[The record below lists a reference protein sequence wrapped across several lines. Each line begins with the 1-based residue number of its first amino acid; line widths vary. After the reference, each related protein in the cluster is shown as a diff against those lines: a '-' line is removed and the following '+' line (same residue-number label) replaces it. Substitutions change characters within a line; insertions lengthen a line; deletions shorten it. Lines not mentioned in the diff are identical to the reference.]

1 MAGWIMSTCSQIK
14 PIQQPSLPASN
25 IHCQSEEELVLVL
38 KQSVG
43 TKISLYSIGSEQI
56 IWQLLGKEII
66 PLMGNVEAEGY
77 NKMSTRIY
85 EADSAVVVFTIYVA
99 F

>member
-1 MAGWIMSTCSQIK
+1 MSTCSQIK
-14 PIQQPSLPASN
+14 PIQQPSLPVSN
-25 IHCQSEEELVLVL
+25 IHRQSEEEELVLVL
-38 KQSVG
+38 QQSLG

-56 IWQLLGKEII
+56 IWQLLSKESI

-77 NKMSTRIY
+77 NKKSTGIY
-85 EADSAVVVFTIYVA
+85 EADSAVVVFFTIHVA